1 MTRKFVAVAFLV
13 MVAGI
18 CFQVRGD
25 ATKVPASM
33 LRDGYLT
40 NHEAGKS
47 IEGSIA
53 AAPRAGSLAD
63 SPILISQI
71 DRTSARP
78 HHRVTL
84 SWDPSIPTSAAGG
97 DVIGY
102 NVYRR
107 TRRGSMYIKINS
119 SLVLDTSYVDDSVDS
134 GEIYYYETT
143 AVNSSGIESRPSNR
157 VRIRI
162 VYP

>member
-1 MTRKFVAVAFLV
+1 MTRKFVAVALLV
-13 MVAGI
+13 LVAGL

-25 ATKVPASM
+25 VSNIPASS
-33 LRDGYLT
+33 LRNSYLT
-40 NHEAGKS
+40 NNGAGKS
-47 IEGSIA
+47 IEGSIT

-63 SPILISQI
+63 SPFLISQI
-71 DRTSARP
+71 DRTSARQ

-107 TRRGSMYIKINS
+107 TRRANMYSKLNGG
-119 SLVLDTSYVDDSVDS
+119 LVLDTTYVDDSVDS

-157 VRIRI
+157 VRVKI

>member
-13 MVAGI
+13 MVSGI
-18 CFQVRGD
+18 RFQVRGD
-25 ATKVPASM
+25 VSNIPASS
-33 LRDGYLT
+33 LRNSSLT
-40 NHEAGKS
+40 NNGAEKS

-53 AAPRAGSLAD
+53 AASRAGSLAD

-84 SWDPSIPTSAAGG
+84 SWDPSIPSSAAGG

-107 TRRGSMYIKINS
+107 TRRASMYIKLNS
-119 SLVLDTSYVDDSVDS
+119 GLVLDTSYVDDSVDS